1 MNSLSDGHDH
11 RLCAPPVVPAQRV
24 RIEKAVRVGNA
35 EQQQTDGDQS
45 VQIRV
50 QREQGEIRGIEI
62 VCSCGRTIRLRCI
75 YEP

>member
-1 MNSLSDGHDH
+1 MNSLSDGRDH

-35 EQQQTDGDQS
+35 EQQQTDGDES

-50 QREQGEIRGIEI
+50 QREQGDIRGIEI